1 MTYKCCHLNS
11 LSKSMTSEDSLCQVN
26 VLSKKIHY
34 LVKDSIKAKH
44 SSHTRGID
52 VILILA

>member
-1 MTYKCCHLNS
+1 MTYKCCQLNS

>member
-1 MTYKCCHLNS
+1 MTYKFCQLDS
-11 LSKSMTSEDSLCQVN
+11 LSKSMTLKDCLCQVN

-44 SSHTRGID
+44 CSHACEID
-52 VILILA
+52 VILILV